1 MSLTGNSRPN
11 RSPVGAGLQPAQC
24 GPLRDGARRA
34 VEAGFR
40 RLQACGH
47 GVSGISSG
55 SFTRRLLPALI
66 AVAATALA
74 AGMVLSYVLAFGVD
88 VPINDDWDL
97 LETSLAWHEQ
107 GIDVKRL
114 VKPHNEHCL
123 AISRLS
129 THTILAATGG
139 SFRTVLAFN
148 ALLAVAA
155 VGTLAWF
162 VRRWPLATGPRAAL
176 LAAIALLVTS
186 WCQWQNWLWSFQT
199 PWFLLP
205 LLVTL
210 GSVAAVRLASPVT
223 AAAVAGGTAILAIF
237 CQANGLLVGLAL
249 VPTVVLRLRT
259 EPRRVALV
267 AGGVYAVLAVVAL
280 GLGLSLLGKGP
291 GEAGGVARLAA
302 APLEA
307 FRCLLAVLGSPLDPQ
322 GTFAGRQAVAG
333 VCGGISLAVGSTAVI
348 VGLLQAPARARELGP
363 AIALMAYGLG
373 SVAAVVVG
381 RMAMIAA
388 SGIESRYQTL
398 AISWHV
404 GTLLAC
410 GWLATNHAA
419 AEHGDAEL
427 PAARSWSHWQFAT
440 IAAATACLV
449 VTLTATPV
457 FLAHGRNMRAALEG
471 QREIYARAN
480 LPGGREALASIAA
493 HYGADR
499 LARNLDRMERAG
511 LLPRRPTSLA
521 AAPEP
526 QRPETSTT
534 SKVE

>member
-1 MSLTGNSRPN
+1 MHTVS
-11 RSPVGAGLQPAQC
+11 
-24 GPLRDGARRA
+24 
-34 VEAGFR
+34 FR
-40 RLQACGH
+40 TWLAAAA
-47 GVSGISSG
+47 
-55 SFTRRLLPALI
+55 T
-66 AVAATALA
+66 AVAAATI
-74 AGMVLSYVLAFGVD
+74 LSYVLAFGVD

-107 GIDVKRL
+107 GIDLERL
-114 VKPHNEHCL
+114 LTPHNEHCL

-129 THTILAATGG
+129 THTLLAATGG

-162 VRRWPLATGPRAAL
+162 VSRWPLATGPLFAL

-210 GSVAAVRLASPVT
+210 GSVAAVRLGSPIA
-223 AAAVAGGTAILAIF
+223 AAAVAGGTALAAIF

-249 VPTVVLRLRT
+249 LPAVILRLRT
-259 EPRRVALV
+259 EPRRPALI
-267 AGGVYAVLAVVAL
+267 AGALYGVLAVAAL
-280 GLGLSLLGKGP
+280 GLGISLLGEGP
-291 GEAGGVARLAA
+291 GDTGGSARVLA

-322 GTFAGRQAVAG
+322 GTFTGQQTVAVA
-333 VCGGISLAVGSTAVI
+333 CGGISLLLGTTAAI
-348 VGLLQAPARARELGP
+348 VGLVQAPARARELGP
-363 AIALMAYGLG
+363 AFALMAYGLG
-373 SVAAVVVG
+373 SVAAVVLG
-381 RMAMIAA
+381 RMALIAT

-410 GWLATNHAA
+410 GWLATPAPTAESTSATERDACERTPRRLAQPRSVLAA
-419 AEHGDAEL
+419 CTGWL
-427 PAARSWSHWQFAT
+427 PAVARRISPAAWQCAT
-440 IAAATACLV
+440 IAFAVACLV
-449 VTLTATPV
+449 VTLMAMPT

-471 QREIYARAN
+471 QREIYANAN

-493 HYGADR
+493 HYGPDR
-499 LARNLDRMERAG
+499 LAENLDRMERAG

-521 AAPEP
+521 AAPGP
-526 QRPETSTT
+526 HRSDT
-534 SKVE
+534 SKIE